1 MMTSLL
7 QQNEKWPDSSDDI
20 QGGFNMR
27 IFLTG
32 ATGFIGATVVPELI
46 KAGHHVIGM
55 TRSDAGAQALID
67 AGVEVHRGTLEEPES
82 LRSGA
87 AKADA
92 VIHTAF
98 DHDFTRFVENCE
110 KDKRAIAALGSALAG
125 SDRPLVITSG
135 TGMGS
140 GEHGEPATEDVFNT
154 SHPNPRIASE
164 LAGNALLEAGIN
176 VSVVRLP
183 QVHNPYK
190 QGLITPL
197 VAIAREKGV
206 SAYVGEG
213 RNRWPAAHVS
223 DVAVLYR
230 LAVEK
235 GERGA
240 RYHAVAEEGVS
251 SREIAEALGRG
262 LKLPA
267 VSISPDEAAAH
278 FGWMGMFVGLDMPA
292 SSAWTRAQLDWHPSG
307 PTLIADLDEGR
318 FF

>member
-1 MMTSLL
+1 
-7 QQNEKWPDSSDDI
+7 
-20 QGGFNMR
+20 MR

-32 ATGFIGATVVPELI
+32 ATGFIGAAIVPELI
-46 KAGHHVIGM
+46 NAGHHVIGM

-67 AGVEVHRGTLEEPES
+67 AGAEVHRGTLEDPES

-87 AKADA
+87 ANADA

-98 DHDFTRFVENCE
+98 DHDFSRFVENCE

-125 SDRPLVITSG
+125 SDRPLIITSG

-140 GEHGEPATEDVFNT
+140 GEHGQPATEDVFNI

-164 LAGNALLEAGIN
+164 VAGNALLEAGVN

-183 QVHNPYK
+183 QVHNPFK
-190 QGLITPL
+190 QGLISPL

-206 SAYVGEG
+206 SAFVGEG
-213 RNRWPAAHVS
+213 RNRWPAGHLS
-223 DVAVLYR
+223 DVARLYR

-235 GERGA
+235 RQQGA
-240 RYHAVAEEGVS
+240 RYHAVGEEGIS

-262 LKLPA
+262 LNLPV
-267 VSISPDEAAAH
+267 VSISPGEAASH
-278 FGWMGMFVGLDMPA
+278 FGWMAMFVGLDMPA
-292 SSAWTRAQLDWHPSG
+292 SSVQTRARLDWHPTG
-307 PTLIADLDEGR
+307 PTLIADLNEAR
-318 FF
+318 YV

>member
-1 MMTSLL
+1 
-7 QQNEKWPDSSDDI
+7 
-20 QGGFNMR
+20 MR

-32 ATGFIGATVVPELI
+32 ATGFIGAAIVPELI
-46 KAGHHVIGM
+46 NAGHHVIGM

-67 AGVEVHRGTLEEPES
+67 AGAEVHRGTLEDPES

-98 DHDFTRFVENCE
+98 DHDFSRFVENCE
-110 KDKRAIAALGSALAG
+110 KDKRAIAALGSVLAG
-125 SDRPLVITSG
+125 SDRPLIITSG

-140 GEHGEPATEDVFNT
+140 GEHGQPATEDVFNI

-164 LAGNALLEAGIN
+164 MAGNALLEAGVN

-183 QVHNPYK
+183 QVHNPFK
-190 QGLITPL
+190 QGLISPL

-206 SAYVGEG
+206 CAFVGEG
-213 RNRWPAAHVS
+213 RNRWPAGHLS
-223 DVAVLYR
+223 DVARLYR

-235 GERGA
+235 RQQGA
-240 RYHAVAEEGVS
+240 RYHAVGEEGVS

-262 LKLPA
+262 LNLPV
-267 VSISPDEAAAH
+267 VSIGPDEAASH
-278 FGWMGMFVGLDMPA
+278 FGWMAMFVGLDMPA
-292 SSAWTRAQLDWHPSG
+292 SSVQTQARLNWHPTG
-307 PTLIADLDEGR
+307 PTLIADLNEAR
-318 FF
+318 YV